1 MINAKQESI
10 QEKLKDIHRVIKV
23 ENIEVITQQVTGKK
37 MNRHKFLENLVTYM
51 TGYCYELIENYQL
64 TSSEDFNVSYVLESL
79 SNDETESVSD
89 VEYLLEWSISKLAYA
104 FGLDPN
110 KLKEVE

>member
-1 MINAKQESI
+1 MLNAKQETI
-10 QEKLKDIHRVIKV
+10 QEKLQDIYRVVKF
-23 ENIEVITQQVTGKK
+23 EGIEDVTAQVTGKALGRK
-37 MNRHKFLENLVTYM
+37 QFLDNLVTYL

-89 VEYLLEWSISKLAYA
+89 VEYLLEWSISKLSYA